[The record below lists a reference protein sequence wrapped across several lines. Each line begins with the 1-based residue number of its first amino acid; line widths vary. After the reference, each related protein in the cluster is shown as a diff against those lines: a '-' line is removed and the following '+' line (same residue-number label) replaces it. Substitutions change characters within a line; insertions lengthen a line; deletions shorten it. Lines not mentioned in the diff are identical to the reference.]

1 MTNVN
6 GNDPPPMDPQLKSI
20 LTSVAMSL
28 SMAVAGWAVTKGII
42 PGGDQSV
49 LANQMVLV
57 GSGVVTFLI
66 GWYKTRMV
74 TQKAMIKAVN
84 TADNGVKVVDASTP
98 APAVSEPVKG
108 TK

>member
-6 GNDPPPMDPQLKSI
+6 GGDPPPMDPQLKSI
-20 LTSVAMSL
+20 LTSIGL
-28 SMAVAGWAVTKGII
+28 SIAMAVAGWAVSQGII
-42 PGGDQSV
+42 PTADQSV
-49 LANQMVLV
+49 LANQLVLI
-57 GSGVVTFLI
+57 GSGLI
-66 GWYKTRMV
+66 AAAFGWYKTRMV

-84 TADNGVKVVDASTP
+84 TADNGVKVVDASAP